1 MPGRRRAYTTEQ
13 SSKSFKWFPWK
24 REKKVVEIEPV
35 WSDWVSSEDGS
46 YFYRARKLAD
56 GTWGDYEYTE
66 GYYMG
71 GYAEGYGGGYGGGY
85 DGGMEVPQEKEY
97 HPAVAVSSWNFPGEP
112 AAIMPDGPEIMDD
125 PEPRDAEIA
134 ESEPIG
140 EFSAADDEDQNQG
153 TTTNATSVSG
163 DEVSERLSVDDGYRE
178 SEPLPT
184 VQEAEPMV
192 FTREPEPVRALSPV
206 PSLRREYKPKRRHTT
221 GADTSVPY
229 SHHRP
234 RVPHRHTF
242 SEGQQKE
249 GHNKDSHSHD
259 HHHHHKRTKSH
270 DPQSHKQPLL
280 FSIFYAVTKTHAGP
294 QTRRMPSS
302 SPHRAGSS
310 THGKSTRASTRPSTA
325 RTSSSSSSRSPSVSA
340 RDRDSNKH
348 DISST
353 RVAVPKTST
362 QKPSSTKKLPVVTKP
377 TKPKKLTVPTASE
390 TTVVVPLDTG
400 VPSVIAPP
408 GKATITKT
416 KKFNSKIKSEKEM
429 KVDSKKMIKG
439 WLAGMEAGAEEK
451 EKKVKTKTSGKEGR
465 GRGMTK

>member
-1 MPGRRRAYTTEQ
+1 MPGRHRAHATEH
-13 SSKSFKWFPWK
+13 SAKGFKWFPWK

-35 WSDWVSSEDGS
+35 WSDWVSSEDGT

-71 GYAEGYGGGYGGGY
+71 GYAEEYGGGYAGGI
-85 DGGMEVPQEKEY
+85 EVHQEKEY
-97 HPAVAVSSWNFPGEP
+97 HPAVAVSPWKLPGETV
-112 AAIMPDGPEIMDD
+112 AIRPESPEVMED
-125 PEPRDAEIA
+125 PEPRYPEIA

-140 EFSAADDEDQNQG
+140 EFSAADEEEQHQG

-163 DEVSERLSVDDGYRE
+163 DDVSVQTSDNDGYRE

-184 VQEAEPMV
+184 VQEAELMV
-192 FTREPEPVRALSPV
+192 FTREPEPFRPLSPAEV
-206 PSLRREYKPKRRHTT
+206 PSLRREYKPRRRHTT
-221 GADTSVPY
+221 GADTSVPTS

-249 GHNKDSHSHD
+249 GHKDSHSHD

-270 DPQSHKQPLL
+270 DPNHKQPLL
-280 FSIFYAVTKTHAGP
+280 FSIFYAVTKTHGGP
-294 QTRRMPSS
+294 QTRRMPSA
-302 SPHRAGSS
+302 SPHRSF
-310 THGKSTRASTRPSTA
+310 THGKSTRNTSTRPSTA
-325 RTSSSSSSRSPSVSA
+325 GTSSSSSRAPSVSI
-340 RDRDSNKH
+340 SKQ

-353 RVAVPKTST
+353 KVAVPKTST
-362 QKPSSTKKLPVVTKP
+362 QKPTPSKKPPVTTKP
-377 TKPKKLTVPTASE
+377 TKVTKPKKPPVPTASE

-439 WLAGMEAGAEEK
+439 WLAGMEPGAEEK
-451 EKKVKTKTSGKEGR
+451 KNGTKGGKNGGKEGR
-465 GRGMTK
+465 GGRMTK

>member
-1 MPGRRRAYTTEQ
+1 MPGRHRAYTTEHPA
-13 SSKSFKWFPWK
+13 KGFKWFPWK
-24 REKKVVEIEPV
+24 REKKMVVEPVV
-35 WSDWVSSEDGS
+35 WSDWVSSDDGT

-56 GTWGDYEYTE
+56 E

-71 GYAEGYGGGYGGGY
+71 GYAGGYADGYAGGI
-85 DGGMEVPQEKEY
+85 EIPQEKEY
-97 HPAVAVSSWNFPGEP
+97 HPAVAVSPWKLPGEP
-112 AAIMPDGPEIMDD
+112 VAIMPESPEVMED
-125 PEPRDAEIA
+125 PEPRYAEIA

-140 EFSAADDEDQNQG
+140 EFSAVDEEEQHQG

-163 DEVSERLSVDDGYRE
+163 DDASERLSEDDGYRE

-192 FTREPEPVRALSPV
+192 FTREPEPIRPLSPV
-206 PSLRREYKPKRRHTT
+206 LSLRREYKPRRRHTT
-221 GADTSVPY
+221 GADTAVPS

-234 RVPHRHTF
+234 RVPQRHTF
-242 SEGQQKE
+242 SEGQKE
-249 GHNKDSHSHD
+249 GHKDSHD
-259 HHHHHKRTKSH
+259 HHHHRRTKSH
-270 DPQSHKQPLL
+270 DPNHKQPLL

-302 SPHRAGSS
+302 SPHRSS
-310 THGKSTRASTRPSTA
+310 THGKSTRTSGTRPSTA
-325 RTSSSSSSRSPSVSA
+325 TSSSSSRAPSVSVG
-340 RDRDSNKH
+340 KH
-348 DISST
+348 QDNSST
-353 RVAVPKTST
+353 KVAVPKTST
-362 QKPSSTKKLPVVTKP
+362 QKPSPTTKKPPVTTTKP
-377 TKPKKLTVPTASE
+377 TKPKKPPVPTASE

-439 WLAGMEAGAEEK
+439 WLAGMEPEGAEEK
-451 EKKVKTKTSGKEGR
+451 KMKGKSGGGKER
-465 GRGMTK
+465 GRRMTK

>member
-1 MPGRRRAYTTEQ
+1 MPGRHRAYTTEHPA
-13 SSKSFKWFPWK
+13 KGFKWFPWK
-24 REKKVVEIEPV
+24 REKKVVVEPVQV
-35 WSDWVSSEDGS
+35 WSDWVSSEDGT

-71 GYAEGYGGGYGGGY
+71 NYAGEYAGGYAGGYADGYMGGI
-85 DGGMEVPQEKEY
+85 EIPQEKEY
-97 HPAVAVSSWNFPGEP
+97 HPAVAVSPWKLPEEP
-112 AAIMPDGPEIMDD
+112 VAIMPESSEVMED
-125 PEPRDAEIA
+125 PEPRYAEIA

-140 EFSAADDEDQNQG
+140 EFSVADEEEQHQG

-163 DEVSERLSVDDGYRE
+163 DDAFDSPSEDDGYRE

-192 FTREPEPVRALSPV
+192 FTHEPEPFRALSPV
-206 PSLRREYKPKRRHTT
+206 PTLRREYKPRRRHTT
-221 GADTSVPY
+221 GADTSVPASY
-229 SHHRP
+229 HRP

-242 SEGQQKE
+242 NEGQKE
-249 GHNKDSHSHD
+249 GHKDSHSQD
-259 HHHHHKRTKSH
+259 HHHHRRTKSH
-270 DPQSHKQPLL
+270 DSNHKQPLL

-294 QTRRMPSS
+294 QIRRMPSA
-302 SPHRAGSS
+302 SPHRSS
-310 THGKSTRASTRPSTA
+310 TRGKSTTRTSTRPSTA
-325 RTSSSSSSRSPSVSA
+325 TSSSSSRAPSASVS
-340 RDRDSNKH
+340 KH
-348 DISST
+348 QDNTST

-362 QKPSSTKKLPVVTKP
+362 QKPTTKKPPVTTRS
-377 TKPKKLTVPTASE
+377 TKPKKPPVPTASE

-439 WLAGMEAGAEEK
+439 WLAGMEPGAED
-451 EKKVKTKTSGKEGR
+451 KKMKGKGIGKER
-465 GRGMTK
+465 GRRMTK

>member
-1 MPGRRRAYTTEQ
+1 MPGRHRAYTTEH
-13 SSKSFKWFPWK
+13 SAKGFKWFPWK
-24 REKKVVEIEPV
+24 REKKVVEIEPGQV
-35 WSDWVSSEDGS
+35 WSDWVSSEDGT
-46 YFYRARKLAD
+46 YFYRARRLAD

-71 GYAEGYGGGYGGGY
+71 GYAEGYGADYEGGI
-85 DGGMEVPQEKEY
+85 EIPQEKEY
-97 HPAVAVSSWNFPGEP
+97 HPAVAVSPWKLPGET
-112 AAIMPDGPEIMDD
+112 AVIMPESPEVMED
-125 PEPRDAEIA
+125 PEPRYAEIA

-140 EFSAADDEDQNQG
+140 EFSAADEEEQHPG

-163 DEVSERLSVDDGYRE
+163 DDVSVQTSDDDGYRE

-192 FTREPEPVRALSPV
+192 FTREPEPFRPLSPAEV

-221 GADTSVPY
+221 GADTSVPTS
-229 SHHRP
+229 SHYRP

-249 GHNKDSHSHD
+249 GHKDSHSHD

-270 DPQSHKQPLL
+270 DPSHKQPLL
-280 FSIFYAVTKTHAGP
+280 FSIFYAVTKTHGGGP
-294 QTRRMPSS
+294 QTRRMPST
-302 SPHRAGSS
+302 SPHRSS
-310 THGKSTRASTRPSTA
+310 THGKSTTRNTSTRPSTA
-325 RTSSSSSSRSPSVSA
+325 RTSSSSRSPSRSPSISI
-340 RDRDSNKH
+340 SKQ

-353 RVAVPKTST
+353 KVTVPKTST
-362 QKPSSTKKLPVVTKP
+362 QKPPH
-377 TKPKKLTVPTASE
+377 LTVPTASE

-400 VPSVIAPP
+400 APSVIAPP

-439 WLAGMEAGAEEK
+439 WLAGMQEPAAT
-451 EKKVKTKTSGKEGR
+451 TKTAAAGGDKQEKGKGGKEGR
-465 GRGMTK
+465 GRRMTK

>member
-1 MPGRRRAYTTEQ
+1 MPGRHRAYTTEH
-13 SSKSFKWFPWK
+13 SAKGFKWFPWK
-24 REKKVVEIEPV
+24 REKKVVKIEPGQV
-35 WSDWVSSEDGS
+35 WSDWVSSEDGT
-46 YFYRARKLAD
+46 YFYRARRLAD

-71 GYAEGYGGGYGGGY
+71 GYAEGYGADYEGGI
-85 DGGMEVPQEKEY
+85 EIPQEKEY
-97 HPAVAVSSWNFPGEP
+97 HPAVAVSPWKLPGET
-112 AAIMPDGPEIMDD
+112 AVIMPESPEVMED
-125 PEPRDAEIA
+125 PEPRYAEIA

-140 EFSAADDEDQNQG
+140 EFSAADEEEQHPG

-163 DEVSERLSVDDGYRE
+163 DDVSVQTSDDDGYRE

-192 FTREPEPVRALSPV
+192 FTREPEPFRPLSPAEV

-221 GADTSVPY
+221 GADTSVPTS
-229 SHHRP
+229 SHYRP

-249 GHNKDSHSHD
+249 GHKDSHSHD

-270 DPQSHKQPLL
+270 DPSHKQPLL
-280 FSIFYAVTKTHAGP
+280 FSIFYAVTKTHGGGP
-294 QTRRMPSS
+294 QTRRMPST
-302 SPHRAGSS
+302 SPHRSS
-310 THGKSTRASTRPSTA
+310 THGK
-325 RTSSSSSSRSPSVSA
+325 
-340 RDRDSNKH
+340 K
-348 DISST
+348 
-353 RVAVPKTST
+353 
-362 QKPSSTKKLPVVTKP
+362 KPH
-377 TKPKKLTVPTASE
+377 LTVPTASE

-400 VPSVIAPP
+400 APSVIAPP

-439 WLAGMEAGAEEK
+439 WLAGMQEPAAT
-451 EKKVKTKTSGKEGR
+451 TKTAAAGGDKQEKGKGGKEGR
-465 GRGMTK
+465 GRRMTK